1 MGDLFY
7 GQTVSLPA
15 ISVITQQAHEH
26 SGHDGIG
33 GGNAWARQYGLLL
46 TKAHLATGAAASQV
60 CQQQRPT
67 LRPRYG
73 TIPQGV
79 CNLVAG

>member
-1 MGDLFY
+1 MDSQSPY
-7 GQTVSLPA
+7 QTSL
-15 ISVITQQAHEH
+15 ITQQAHEH

-33 GGNAWARQYGLLL
+33 GRNAWARQYGLLL
-46 TKAHLATGAAASQV
+46 TKAHLATGAAARQV

-67 LRPRYG
+67 LSARYG